1 MIPSAWQFGNKIGL
15 EWTWILNVADLIGL
29 V

>member
-1 MIPSAWQFGNKIGL
+1 MMPSAWQFGNKIGL
-15 EWTWILNVADLIGL
+15 EWTWMHNVANLMGL